1 MVEMTRLYHN
11 YQLRIN
17 AISVFFLFIGIG
29 ILTKLFFIQSIK
41 SSAHK
46 TNTHKAGIVERYEK
60 GNRGLIIDRN
70 GEILAETIQKYTFWT
85 NTKKDIEKEKIIDI
99 FSKEALGS
107 EEKYENILSKKK
119 SYIKIADGLL
129 YSECEKI
136 LNEINNIKG
145 LYCDISSS
153 RYYPQDGLAS
163 QLLGYVDANHKGQFG
178 IEREFDKLLTGK
190 ASQVIYDRSA
200 NGKIKKSLLNS
211 SRKSDSGGNIQLTLD
226 IGLQS
231 ILIDAMDKEV
241 KRTNAKS
248 SNGIIMDPFTGEILA
263 MATIPTF
270 NPNNYRNYDIS
281 NFANKTISEAYE
293 PGSTYKLISMAA
305 ILESNVFNLEDQFFC
320 ENGEYEIIPN
330 KIIHDHEPH
339 DSLTLSEIFIH
350 SSNIGIAKIIKEL
363 GANHIYNFSRKF
375 GFGVKTG
382 IDLPN
387 ESAGILRP
395 FDSWSGLSSTSIG
408 MGQEISV
415 NTLQLALAYSAA
427 ANGGYLMKPIIIKNI
442 KEQNIAMDTHPQVV
456 RKVMSKNT
464 SNLLLNMMELVV
476 NEGTADNARI
486 AGFKIGGKTG
496 TAEKFIDGKYSKT
509 HFISSFAAI
518 LPIDKP
524 KYVCIISVD
533 SPMYGFHWGN
543 ETAVPIVKSIF
554 ERIIINENMGNMAS
568 HVNKKNIYKKTP
580 TLSSAT
586 IMEKEYIVPNFVG
599 KTLKQS
605 IKIATNSGLKIYPIG
620 TSGRVTWQSIRP
632 GKNFNNKSMCKIKL
646 DMF

>member
-1 MVEMTRLYHN
+1 MTRLYHN

-17 AISVFFLFIGIG
+17 FLSVFFLLISIG

-41 SSAHK
+41 SSTHK
-46 TNTHKAGIVERYEK
+46 TNTHKAGIVERFEK

-70 GEILAETIQKYTFWT
+70 GEILAETIQKYTFWS
-85 NTKKDIEKEKIIDI
+85 NTEKDVDKEKIINI
-99 FSKEALGS
+99 FSQELLKPK
-107 EEKYENILSKKK
+107 EKYENLLSKNK

-129 YSECEKI
+129 YSECKNI
-136 LNEINNIKG
+136 LNEINDIRG

-163 QLLGYVDANHKGQFG
+163 QLLGYVDTNHKGQFG

-190 ASQVIYDRSA
+190 TSQVIYNRSA
-200 NGKIKKSLLNS
+200 NGKIKKSLLNDN
-211 SRKSDSGGNIQLTLD
+211 RDLEGGSNIHLTLD
-226 IGLQS
+226 MKLQS

-263 MATIPTF
+263 MGTIPTF
-270 NPNNYRNYDIS
+270 NPNNYRDYDIS

-305 ILESNVFNLEDQFFC
+305 ILESEIFNLEDQFFC
-320 ENGEYEIIPN
+320 ENGEYEIISN
-330 KIIHDHEPH
+330 KIIHDHEPYEN
-339 DSLTLSEIFIH
+339 LTLSEIFIH
-350 SSNIGIAKIIKEL
+350 SSNIGIAKIVKEL
-363 GANHIYNFSRKF
+363 GPNHIYNFSRKF

-382 IDLPN
+382 IGLPN
-387 ESAGILRP
+387 ESTGILRP
-395 FDSWSGLSSTSIG
+395 FDAWSGLSGTSIA

-442 KEQNIAMDTHPQVV
+442 KDQNIDMDIHPQVIRRV
-456 RKVMSKNT
+456 ISKNT
-464 SNLLLNMMELVV
+464 SNALLGMMELVV
-476 NEGTADNARI
+476 NEGTAYNAQI
-486 AGFKIGGKTG
+486 PGFKIGGKTG

-543 ETAVPIVKSIF
+543 ETAAPIVKNIF
-554 ERIIINENMGNMAS
+554 KRIIINDNMSNSTSYA
-568 HVNKKNIYKKTP
+568 NKKNINKKMP
-580 TLSSAT
+580 VLSSAN
-586 IMEKEYIVPNFVG
+586 IIKKEYKVPNFIG

-605 IKIATNSGLKIYPIG
+605 IKIANNNGIKIHPIG
-620 TSGRVTWQSIRP
+620 TSGRVTWQSISP